1 MYFLEEMGEIELL
14 RKMLVQDFLDSLK
27 LVELHSSGDAS
38 FENWGTS
45 NYVRPFSLLGKIS
58 VSLVV
63 AKSTINH
70 KISIS
75 FPRQSLKNSPGTA

>member
-1 MYFLEEMGEIELL
+1 MGEIELL

-38 FENWGTS
+38 FENWGTRI
-45 NYVRPFSLLGKIS
+45 YVGPFSLLGKIS

-63 AKSTINH
+63 AESTINH

-75 FPRQSLKNSPGTA
+75 FPRQSLKNSHGTA